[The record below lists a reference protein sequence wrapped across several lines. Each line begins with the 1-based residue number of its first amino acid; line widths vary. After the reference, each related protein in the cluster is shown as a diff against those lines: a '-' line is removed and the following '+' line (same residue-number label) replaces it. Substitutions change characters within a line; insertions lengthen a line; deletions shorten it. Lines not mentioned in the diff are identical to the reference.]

1 MWDRILQVK
10 EQPLEYMELQKP
22 IYGIILSLFLNG
34 KAHMNRVKF
43 PDAGKEFSGRVNL
56 NSSKSVDKAGGNS
69 GRNALISVDTMNIQ

>member
-1 MWDRILQVK
+1 
-10 EQPLEYMELQKP
+10 
-22 IYGIILSLFLNG
+22 
-34 KAHMNRVKF
+34 MNRVKF